1 MGKHILMG
9 DNDFKD
15 CICGIWADSGGLV
28 HVCHAE
34 SGGGRRCSS
43 AEFHPFLWTSR
54 AAECSFARV
63 FGQNPPA
70 GGEPKTPLDAVMRFS
85 SSADMEKYFKNRDKR
100 LPVERISSVENQ
112 YLLANSLRMF
122 SGMRFEDIGRLQLD
136 IEVHSDEGFPQAG
149 RPNDRII
156 AVGLSGRGGKKSWR
170 FRRCRTLPKKSF
182 LPTCNGKF

>member
-1 MGKHILMG
+1 MPCRKRRRAPLFFG
-9 DNDFKD
+9 
-15 CICGIWADSGGLV
+15 GIPSIPLDEPRGRMLV
-28 HVCHAE
+28 C
-34 SGGGRRCSS
+34 
-43 AEFHPFLWTSR
+43 
-54 AAECSFARV
+54 ARV
-63 FGQNPPA
+63 RQNPPA

-156 AVGLSGRGGKKSWR
+156 AVGLSGRGGKKILEISEMSDAAE
-170 FRRCRTLPKKSF
+170 KK
-182 LPTCNGKF
+182 LLTDLQRKF